1 MNIPEALHALGVRD
15 DTLTA
20 QEKAQLDTVGYLPMP
35 GTLSAAEIA
44 GIRAAMQSVYAKE
57 KTGREGGPAESSY
70 MQNKA
75 PGFDLCLQKPR
86 VLAAIAHVLD
96 GQIKSFGVHGRPHP
110 PGGERQNLHVDYNGP
125 APTESRYA
133 VANSLWMLVDFT
145 KKNGATRVIPGSHL
159 SGETPKDALDDP
171 TALHPDEVL
180 LLGSAGTV
188 VVWNSHL
195 WHGTTANHSK
205 HSRHSLTSFF
215 CRRDDPHMV
224 FSSAL
229 SVEAAQRLGEQ
240 ECCLFADDTPWTPPE
255 E

>member
-1 MNIPEALHALGVRD
+1 MNIPETLHALGVRD

-35 GTLSAAEIA
+35 GMLSAAEIA
-44 GIRAAMQSVYAKE
+44 GIRAAMQVVYAKE
-57 KTGREGGPAESSY
+57 KTGRAGGPAESSY

-96 GQIKSFGVHGRPHP
+96 GPIKSFGVHGRPYP

-145 KKNGATRVIPGSHL
+145 EKNGATRVIPGSHL
-159 SGETPKDALDDP
+159 SGETPKMRSMIRPRRTQTRCYCSGVRAP
-171 TALHPDEVL
+171 SSFGIAICGTGRPPITA
-180 LLGSAGTV
+180 S
-188 VVWNSHL
+188 
-195 WHGTTANHSK
+195 TA
-205 HSRHSLTSFF
+205 
-215 CRRDDPHMV
+215 V
-224 FSSAL
+224 IA
-229 SVEAAQRLGEQ
+229 
-240 ECCLFADDTPWTPPE
+240 
-255 E
+255 